1 MDAVSKGENGAIHN
15 PELCFNCG
23 LCISRCRG
31 KAFSANLGTVRCST
45 GGCLRDIKVTLRQ
58 SDRARAIKAAQELKE
73 QVLAGKFRLKE
84 PVEKISWRE

>member
-1 MDAVSKGENGAIHN
+1 MGAVSKGESGAVHS

-31 KAFSANLGTVRCST
+31 KAFSANLGSVKCTTC
-45 GGCLRDIKVTLRQ
+45 GCLRDIKVTLRQ
-58 SDRARAIKAAQELKE
+58 SDRARAVKAAEELKE
-73 QVLAGKFRLKE
+73 QVLTGKFRLSE